1 MKIGLIKETKIPID
15 NRVALTP
22 QQMAQLQKSYP
33 DDQFVVQS
41 SPIRAYTDEEY
52 RQSGIQVCDD
62 IADCD
67 ILFGIKEA
75 SIPSLIPDKH
85 YFFFGHIA
93 KMQAYN
99 KPLLQ
104 AMMAKRITFSDYE
117 YLTDSQHK
125 RVCAFGWWAG
135 IVGVYHTLRCYGLK
149 YHTFTLPAPD
159 KKFSL
164 EQLTLLLCNIVLPK
178 IKILI
183 TGTGRVSQG
192 AQYILQKIGAKK
204 MSEQQFLNTPA
215 VDFLSYCV
223 ADAPQL
229 VEHCHGKTFNWDTF
243 NQTPQL
249 YRSIF
254 MRWAVCTDMLICA
267 HFWAPDAPVY
277 LSEQDLKNPNLSIKV
292 IGDITCDIQGSIKST
307 LRATTHDEPYYDY
320 NPITGQEMPPFSL
333 PDNIS
338 VMAIDTCPNAL
349 AMDTSDYF
357 GQMLMQH
364 VFPPLLNRQHS
375 NILQRGTILQNG
387 QLTPLFRYLDN
398 FSKS

>member
-375 NILQRGTILQNG
+375 DILQRGTILQNG

>member
-52 RQSGIQVCDD
+52 RQLGIQVCDD

-338 VMAIDTCPNAL
+338 VMAVDTCPNAL
-349 AMDTSDYF
+349 ALDTSDYF

-364 VFPPLLNRQHS
+364 VFTPLLNRQHS
-375 NILQRGTILQNG
+375 DIIQRGTILQNG
-387 QLTPLFRYLDN
+387 KLTPPFQYLED

>member
-52 RQSGIQVCDD
+52 RQLGIQVCDD

-75 SIPSLIPDKH
+75 SISSLIPDKH

-164 EQLTLLLCNIVLPK
+164 EQLTLLLCNIALPK

-215 VDFLSYCV
+215 ADFLSYCV

-229 VEHCHGKTFNWDTF
+229 VEHCQDKAFNWDTF

-375 NILQRGTILQNG
+375 DILQRGTILQNG

>member
-229 VEHCHGKTFNWDTF
+229 VEHCQDKAFNWDTF

-375 NILQRGTILQNG
+375 DILQRGTILQNG

>member
-375 NILQRGTILQNG
+375 DIIQRGTILQNG

>member
-1 MKIGLIKETKIPID
+1 M
-15 NRVALTP
+15 
-22 QQMAQLQKSYP
+22 
-33 DDQFVVQS
+33 
-41 SPIRAYTDEEY
+41 
-52 RQSGIQVCDD
+52 
-62 IADCD
+62 
-67 ILFGIKEA
+67 
-75 SIPSLIPDKH
+75 
-85 YFFFGHIA
+85 
-93 KMQAYN
+93 
-99 KPLLQ
+99 
-104 AMMAKRITFSDYE
+104 
-117 YLTDSQHK
+117 
-125 RVCAFGWWAG
+125 
-135 IVGVYHTLRCYGLK
+135 
-149 YHTFTLPAPD
+149 
-159 KKFSL
+159 
-164 EQLTLLLCNIVLPK
+164 PK

-320 NPITGQEMPPFSL
+320 NPITGQEMPPFSH

-375 NILQRGTILQNG
+375 DILQRGTILQNG

-398 FSKS
+398 FSKN

>member
-22 QQMAQLQKSYP
+22 QQMAQLQNTYP
-33 DDQFVVQS
+33 DDRFVVQS
-41 SPIRAYTDEEY
+41 SPIRAYTDEAY
-52 RQSGIQVCDD
+52 RQAGIQVCNNID
-62 IADCD
+62 DCD
-67 ILFGIKEA
+67 VLFGIKEA
-75 SIPSLIPDKH
+75 DIQSLIPHKH

-104 AMMAKRITFSDYE
+104 AMMEKHITFSDYE
-117 YLTDSQHK
+117 YLTDSRHK

-135 IVGVYHTLRCYGLK
+135 IVGVYYTLRCYGLK
-149 YHTFTLPAPD
+149 YHTYTLPAPD
-159 KKFSL
+159 ITFSL
-164 EQLTLLLCNIVLPK
+164 EQLTQQLGSIALPK

-192 AQYILQKIGAKK
+192 AQYILQKIGAKN
-204 MSEQQFLNTPA
+204 MSEQQYLNTPA
-215 VDFLSYCV
+215 VDSISYCV

-229 VEHCHGKTFNWDTF
+229 VEHCRGEAFNWETFNHS
-243 NQTPQL
+243 PQL
-249 YRSIF
+249 YRSTF

-267 HFWAPDAPVY
+267 HFWAPDAPIY
-277 LSEQDLKNPNLSIKV
+277 LTRQDLKDKNLSIKI
-292 IGDITCDIQGSIKST
+292 IGDITCDIQGSIQST
-307 LRATTHDEPYYDY
+307 LRACTHDRPYYDY
-320 NPITGQEMPPFSL
+320 NPSTGQEMPPFSH

-338 VMAIDTCPNAL
+338 VMAVDTCPNAL
-349 AMDTSDYF
+349 ALDTSDYF

-364 VFPPLLNRQHS
+364 VFTPLLNRQHS
-375 NILQRGTILQNG
+375 DIIQRGTILQNG
-387 QLTPLFRYLDN
+387 KLTPPFQYLED

>member
-22 QQMAQLQKSYP
+22 QQMAQLQNTYP
-33 DDQFVVQS
+33 EDRFVVQS
-41 SPIRAYTDEEY
+41 SPIRAYTDEAY
-52 RQSGIQVCDD
+52 RQAGIQVCNNID
-62 IADCD
+62 DCD
-67 ILFGIKEA
+67 VLFGIKEA
-75 SIPSLIPDKH
+75 DIQSLIPHKH

-104 AMMAKRITFSDYE
+104 AMMEKHITFSDYE
-117 YLTDSQHK
+117 YLTDSRHK

-135 IVGVYHTLRCYGLK
+135 IVGVYYTLRCYGLK
-149 YHTFTLPAPD
+149 YHTYTLPAPD
-159 KKFSL
+159 ITFSL
-164 EQLTLLLCNIVLPK
+164 EQLTQQLGSIALPK

-192 AQYILQKIGAKK
+192 AQYILQKIGAKN
-204 MSEQQFLNTPA
+204 MSEQQYLNTPA
-215 VDFLSYCV
+215 VDSISYCV

-229 VEHCHGKTFNWDTF
+229 VEHCRGEAFNWETFNHS
-243 NQTPQL
+243 PQL
-249 YRSIF
+249 YRSTF

-267 HFWAPDAPVY
+267 HFWAPDAPIY
-277 LSEQDLKNPNLSIKV
+277 LTRQDLKDKNLSIKI

-338 VMAIDTCPNAL
+338 VMAVDTCPNAL
-349 AMDTSDYF
+349 ALDTSDYF

-364 VFPPLLNRQHS
+364 VFTPLLNRQHS
-375 NILQRGTILQNG
+375 DIIQRGTILQNG
-387 QLTPLFRYLDN
+387 KLTPPFQYLED

>member
-52 RQSGIQVCDD
+52 RQIGIQVCDD

-164 EQLTLLLCNIVLPK
+164 EQLTLLLCNINLPK

-229 VEHCHGKTFNWDTF
+229 VEHYHGKTFNWDTF

-375 NILQRGTILQNG
+375 DILQRGTILQNG

>member
-338 VMAIDTCPNAL
+338 VMAVDTCPNAL
-349 AMDTSDYF
+349 ALDTSDYF

-364 VFPPLLNRQHS
+364 VFTPLLNKQHS
-375 NILQRGTILQNG
+375 DIIQRGTILQNG
-387 QLTPLFRYLDN
+387 KLTPPFQYLED

>member
-229 VEHCHGKTFNWDTF
+229 VEHCQDKAFNWDTF

-338 VMAIDTCPNAL
+338 IMAIDTCPNAL

-375 NILQRGTILQNG
+375 DILQRGTILQNG

>member
-164 EQLTLLLCNIVLPK
+164 EQLTLLLCNINLPK

-229 VEHCHGKTFNWDTF
+229 VEHCQGEAFNWDTF

-320 NPITGQEMPPFSL
+320 NPITGQEMPPFSH

-375 NILQRGTILQNG
+375 DILQRGTILQNG

>member
-223 ADAPQL
+223 ADASQL

-375 NILQRGTILQNG
+375 DILQRGTILQNG

>member
-22 QQMAQLQKSYP
+22 QQMAQLQNTYP
-33 DDQFVVQS
+33 DDRFVVQS
-41 SPIRAYTDEEY
+41 SPIRAYTDEAY
-52 RQSGIQVCDD
+52 RQAGIQVCNNID
-62 IADCD
+62 DCD
-67 ILFGIKEA
+67 VLFGIKEA
-75 SIPSLIPDKH
+75 DIQSLIPHKH

-104 AMMAKRITFSDYE
+104 AMMEKHITFSDYE
-117 YLTDSQHK
+117 YLTDSRHK

-135 IVGVYHTLRCYGLK
+135 IVGVYYTLRCYGLK
-149 YHTFTLPAPD
+149 YHTYTLPAPD
-159 KKFSL
+159 ITFSL
-164 EQLTLLLCNIVLPK
+164 EQLTQQLGSIALPK

-192 AQYILQKIGAKK
+192 AQYILQKIGAKN
-204 MSEQQFLNTPA
+204 MSEQQYLNTPA
-215 VDFLSYCV
+215 VDSISYCV

-229 VEHCHGKTFNWDTF
+229 VEHCRGEAFNWETFNHS
-243 NQTPQL
+243 PQL
-249 YRSIF
+249 YRSTF

-338 VMAIDTCPNAL
+338 VMAVDTCPNAL
-349 AMDTSDYF
+349 ALDTSDYF

-364 VFPPLLNRQHS
+364 VFTPLLNRQHS
-375 NILQRGTILQNG
+375 DIIQRGTILQNG
-387 QLTPLFRYLDN
+387 KLTPPFQYLED

>member
-22 QQMAQLQKSYP
+22 QQMAQLQKSDP

-125 RVCAFGWWAG
+125 RVVLLAG
-135 IVGVYHTLRCYGLK
+135 
-149 YHTFTLPAPD
+149 
-159 KKFSL
+159 
-164 EQLTLLLCNIVLPK
+164 
-178 IKILI
+178 
-183 TGTGRVSQG
+183 
-192 AQYILQKIGAKK
+192 
-204 MSEQQFLNTPA
+204 
-215 VDFLSYCV
+215 
-223 ADAPQL
+223 
-229 VEHCHGKTFNWDTF
+229 
-243 NQTPQL
+243 
-249 YRSIF
+249 
-254 MRWAVCTDMLICA
+254 
-267 HFWAPDAPVY
+267 
-277 LSEQDLKNPNLSIKV
+277 
-292 IGDITCDIQGSIKST
+292 
-307 LRATTHDEPYYDY
+307 
-320 NPITGQEMPPFSL
+320 GQ
-333 PDNIS
+333 
-338 VMAIDTCPNAL
+338 AL
-349 AMDTSDYF
+349 
-357 GQMLMQH
+357 
-364 VFPPLLNRQHS
+364 
-375 NILQRGTILQNG
+375 
-387 QLTPLFRYLDN
+387 
-398 FSKS
+398 

>member
-338 VMAIDTCPNAL
+338 VMAVDTCPNAL
-349 AMDTSDYF
+349 ALDTSDYF

-375 NILQRGTILQNG
+375 DILQRGTILQNG

>member
-22 QQMAQLQKSYP
+22 QQMAQLQNTYP
-33 DDQFVVQS
+33 DDRFVVQS
-41 SPIRAYTDEEY
+41 SPIRAYTDEAY
-52 RQSGIQVCDD
+52 RQAGIQVCNNID
-62 IADCD
+62 DCD
-67 ILFGIKEA
+67 VLFGIKEA
-75 SIPSLIPDKH
+75 DIQSLIPHKH

-104 AMMAKRITFSDYE
+104 AMMEKHITFSDYE
-117 YLTDSQHK
+117 YLTDSRHK

-135 IVGVYHTLRCYGLK
+135 IVGVYYTLRCYGLK
-149 YHTFTLPAPD
+149 YHTYTLPAPD
-159 KKFSL
+159 ITFSL
-164 EQLTLLLCNIVLPK
+164 EQLTQQLGSIALPK

-192 AQYILQKIGAKK
+192 AQYILQKIGAKN
-204 MSEQQFLNTPA
+204 MSEQQYLNTPA
-215 VDFLSYCV
+215 VDSISYCV

-229 VEHCHGKTFNWDTF
+229 VEHCRGEAFNWETFNHS
-243 NQTPQL
+243 PQL

-320 NPITGQEMPPFSL
+320 NPITGQEMPPFFL

-338 VMAIDTCPNAL
+338 VMAVDTCPNAL
-349 AMDTSDYF
+349 ALDTSDYF

-364 VFPPLLNRQHS
+364 VFTPLLNRQHS
-375 NILQRGTILQNG
+375 DIIQRGTILQNG
-387 QLTPLFRYLDN
+387 KLTPPFQYLED

>member
-22 QQMAQLQKSYP
+22 QQMAQLQNTYP
-33 DDQFVVQS
+33 DDRFVVQS
-41 SPIRAYTDEEY
+41 SPIRAYTDEAY
-52 RQSGIQVCDD
+52 RQAGIQVCNNID
-62 IADCD
+62 DCD
-67 ILFGIKEA
+67 VLFGIKEA
-75 SIPSLIPDKH
+75 DIQSLIPHKH

-104 AMMAKRITFSDYE
+104 AMMEKHITFSDYE
-117 YLTDSQHK
+117 YLTDSRHK

-135 IVGVYHTLRCYGLK
+135 IVGVYYTLRCYGLK
-149 YHTFTLPAPD
+149 YHTYTLPAPD
-159 KKFSL
+159 ITFSL
-164 EQLTLLLCNIVLPK
+164 EQLTQQLGSIALPK

-192 AQYILQKIGAKK
+192 AQYILQKIGAKN
-204 MSEQQFLNTPA
+204 MSEQQYLNTLA
-215 VDFLSYCV
+215 VDSISYCV

-229 VEHCHGKTFNWDTF
+229 VEHCRGEAFNWETFNHS
-243 NQTPQL
+243 PQL
-249 YRSIF
+249 YRSTF

-338 VMAIDTCPNAL
+338 VMAVDTCPNAL
-349 AMDTSDYF
+349 ALDTSDYF

-364 VFPPLLNRQHS
+364 VFTPLLNRQHS
-375 NILQRGTILQNG
+375 DIIQRGTILQNG
-387 QLTPLFRYLDN
+387 KLTPPFQYLED